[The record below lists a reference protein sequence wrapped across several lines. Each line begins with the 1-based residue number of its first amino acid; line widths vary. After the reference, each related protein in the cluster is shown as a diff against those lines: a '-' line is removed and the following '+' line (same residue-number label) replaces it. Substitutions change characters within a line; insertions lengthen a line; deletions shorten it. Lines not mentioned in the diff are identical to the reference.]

1 MKKNISTIIRE
12 AYENRCVFNDEIKEF
27 ARENY
32 GLEDICNQHIYAVL
46 GKESERD
53 LENISFQQIK
63 SLKNFA
69 RKRFG
74 GDLKL
79 LSKVCLAVGNV

>member
-12 AYENRCVFNDEIKEF
+12 AYENKCVFNDDIKEY
-27 ARENY
+27 ARQKH
-32 GLEDICNQHIYAVL
+32 GLKDICNQHIYAVL
-46 GKESERD
+46 GKESERG

-63 SLKNFA
+63 SLKTFA

-79 LSKVCLAVGNV
+79 LSKVCLAVGSV